1 MNQCSTTQQFQEFIL
16 LKLIFSGKN
25 QRELSSVYF
34 KKLSVTKR
42 MVHQLRNLIREAKV
56 ILHLFIEMV
65 RKLY

>member
-34 KKLSVTKR
+34 KK
-42 MVHQLRNLIREAKV
+42 
-56 ILHLFIEMV
+56 FICNE
-65 RKLY
+65 KNGTPTA